1 MLRTTRHGDVTRFD
15 LAHTLLGRGRYW
27 TVAYL
32 VDDLLLD
39 SGCAHTARE
48 LADALAPSPLARIVN
63 THSHEDH
70 IGANG
75 ILQRRQPAP
84 EILAHEA
91 ALPVL
96 ADPRRRQPLHPYRKI
111 FWGMPEPS
119 TAKPIADGDEIRTPR
134 HRFRVVATPGH
145 SPDHVCLWEP
155 DERWLFS
162 GDLYIGGRD
171 RALREG
177 YDVWAI
183 IDSLRRVAALPI
195 RTLFPGS
202 ARIPENP
209 AAALREKV
217 EHLASLGARVLEL
230 HRRGCSVS
238 QIARALL
245 GPPMPIELFTVG
257 NFSRRALV
265 ESYLSRA

>member
-1 MLRTTRHGDVTRFD
+1 MLRTSQHGVVTRFD

-27 TVAYL
+27 TAAYR

-48 LADALAPSPLARIVN
+48 LADALAPSPLARLVN

-96 ADPRRRQPLHPYRKI
+96 ADPRRRQPLHPYRRL

-119 TAKPIADGDEIRTPR
+119 TAKPIADGDEIRTAR
-134 HRFRVVATPGH
+134 HRFR
-145 SPDHVCLWEP
+145 
-155 DERWLFS
+155 
-162 GDLYIGGRD
+162 DL
-171 RALREG
+171 
-177 YDVWAI
+177 
-183 IDSLRRVAALPI
+183 P
-195 RTLFPGS
+195 TLDLGNQPRQ
-202 ARIPENP
+202 RI
-209 AAALREKV
+209 
-217 EHLASLGARVLEL
+217 
-230 HRRGCSVS
+230 
-238 QIARALL
+238 
-245 GPPMPIELFTVG
+245 
-257 NFSRRALV
+257 
-265 ESYLSRA
+265 